1 MTSWPCT
8 QKISPRLRSKFDLRR
23 DAHEQSIQ
31 PQPFDFPFEERQL
44 VLQGTG
50 MESDSDLYIL
60 SGFIS
65 NVFHLNLWSWYLILL
80 YLLALDLGNSSWWLI
95 IDDVWLYSTWPTWLM
110 PPICP
115 WNTPGSYATVAG
127 NVLPWVRCVSWTSL
141 ARTGGGE
148 SCWVPSAALSIFVG
162 FRWLSGYVYHQRRP
176 HINLA

>member
-8 QKISPRLRSKFDLRR
+8 QKISPPLRSKFDLRR

-44 VLQGTG
+44 VLQDTG
-50 MESDSDLYIL
+50 LENRLTAPLHFVRLYQQCISCEL
-60 SGFIS
+60 VEMIPGFAVS
-65 NVFHLNLWSWYLILL
+65 PC
-80 YLLALDLGNSSWWLI
+80 LGPWKQFMVT
-95 IDDVWLYSTWPTWLM
+95 IDDVWLYSTWLTWLM

-115 WNTPGSYATVAG
+115 WNSPGSYATVAG

-162 FRWLSGYVYHQRRP
+162 FRWLSG
-176 HINLA
+176 

>member
-23 DAHEQSIQ
+23 DAHEQSFQ

-44 VLQGTG
+44 VLQCFTG
-50 MESDSDLYIL
+50 YRDGIRLRPLHFVRLYQQC
-60 SGFIS
+60 IS
-65 NVFHLNLWSWYLILL
+65 FELVKLILGFVVSPC
-80 YLLALDLGNSSWWLI
+80 LGPWKQFMVT
-95 IDDVWLYSTWPTWLM
+95 IDDVWLYS
-110 PPICP
+110 
-115 WNTPGSYATVAG
+115 PGSYATVAG

-162 FRWLSGYVYHQRRP
+162 FRWLFRVCISSEKATY
-176 HINLA
+176 

>member
-1 MTSWPCT
+1 MAVHAKDLATPQVKIWFT
-8 QKISPRLRSKFDLRR
+8 QRRAWTKHPAAAIRFSIWGAATRFTGYRDGIRLRPLHFVRLYQQCIS
-23 DAHEQSIQ
+23 
-31 PQPFDFPFEERQL
+31 FEL
-44 VLQGTG
+44 VK
-50 MESDSDLYIL
+50 
-60 SGFIS
+60 
-65 NVFHLNLWSWYLILL
+65 LIL
-80 YLLALDLGNSSWWLI
+80 DFVVSPCLGPWKQFMVT

-162 FRWLSGYVYHQRRP
+162 FRWLSG
-176 HINLA
+176 